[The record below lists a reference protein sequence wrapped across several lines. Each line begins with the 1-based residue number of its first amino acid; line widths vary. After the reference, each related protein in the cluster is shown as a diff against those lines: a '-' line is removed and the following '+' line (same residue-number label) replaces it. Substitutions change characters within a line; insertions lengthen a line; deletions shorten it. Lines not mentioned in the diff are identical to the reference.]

1 MLSWSLCCS
10 GFQTEVAMKIEFDGE
25 QENTLESVPLAKRV
39 KASAKEKGEDYCR
52 GYILF
57 I

>member
-1 MLSWSLCCS
+1 
-10 GFQTEVAMKIEFDGE
+10 MKIEFDGE

-52 GYILF
+52 GCILF